1 MKKWLY
7 IGGGVVA
14 VVGAAVVAVFL
25 FSGSILKTIIEDT
38 GSKATKAKVTLNDV
52 SLSPMSGEGALKGLV
67 VGNPAGFKS
76 AQAFKLDLVSL
87 KVDTST
93 ITSDVILVKEVV
105 IAGPD
110 VTYELSD
117 TGDDNIR
124 TIQKNTQAFAGGG
137 KPGGGAPAGKPV
149 PGLSPEPAAKG
160 EKEKKVVIENLYVR
174 GGKVAVTATALG
186 GKPLGTSLPDIH
198 LTNIGKSSGGA
209 TGAEVAEQVIGAIA
223 KAAQSAVSKIGADQL
238 KGLAGGQADE
248 MMKKLG
254 TQVPA
259 GLPAGLPGTGSQGGA
274 SGAAPAKPGGAL
286 DRLIGR

>member
-7 IGGGVVA
+7 IGGGGVALVVVA
-14 VVGAAVVAVFL
+14 VVAIFL

-38 GSKATKAKVTLNDV
+38 GTKATQAKVTLDNV
-52 SLSPMSGEGALKGLV
+52 SLSPMSGEGSLKGLV

-76 AQAFKLDLVSL
+76 AQAFKLGEVSL
-87 KVDTST
+87 KVDTAT
-93 ITSDVILVKEVV
+93 ITNDVIVVKEVV

-124 TIQKNTQAFAGGG
+124 VIQKNTQAFAGGG
-137 KPGGGAPAGKPV
+137 KSGGSAPSGKPA
-149 PGLSPEPAAKG
+149 PSEPAVKG

-174 GGKVAVTATALG
+174 GGKVSVTASALG
-186 GKPLGTSLPDIH
+186 GKPLATALPDIH

-223 KAAQSAVSKIGADQL
+223 KSAQSAVSKIGADQL
-238 KGLAGGQADE
+238 KGLAGGKADDL
-248 MMKKLG
+248 MKKLG
-254 TQVPA
+254 TQM
-259 GLPAGLPGTGSQGGA
+259 PAGLPGTGSQSGT

-286 DRLIGR
+286 ERLMGR

>member
-7 IGGGVVA
+7 IGGGAVA
-14 VVGAAVVAVFL
+14 VIGAAVVAVFL

-38 GSKATKAKVTLNDV
+38 GSKATQAKVTLDKV

-93 ITSDVILVKEVV
+93 ITNDVIVVKEVV

-137 KPGGGAPAGKPV
+137 KPGGGAPAGKPA
-149 PGLSPEPAAKG
+149 PSPEPAAKG

-186 GKPLGTSLPDIH
+186 GKPLGTALPDIH

-223 KAAQSAVSKIGADQL
+223 KSAQSAVSKIGVDQL
-238 KGLAGGQADE
+238 KGLAGGKADE
-248 MMKKLG
+248 LMKKLG
-254 TQVPA
+254 TQMPA
-259 GLPAGLPGTGSQGGA
+259 GLPAGLPGTGSQGGT
-274 SGAAPAKPGGAL
+274 SGTAPAKPGGAL
-286 DRLIGR
+286 ERLIGR